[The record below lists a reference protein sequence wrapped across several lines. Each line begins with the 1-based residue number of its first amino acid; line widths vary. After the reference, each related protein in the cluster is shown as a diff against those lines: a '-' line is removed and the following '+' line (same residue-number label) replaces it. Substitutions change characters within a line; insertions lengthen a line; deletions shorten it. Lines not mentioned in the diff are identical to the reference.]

1 MNIYTKK
8 KLWKYLLLA
17 VAIFIGGASL
27 WYTNNVVSKLA
38 DEERK
43 KVELVAT
50 ATKIVTSSTDFSAD
64 LNFSFKV
71 IQDNNTV
78 PVILTD
84 ENGEVISWRNLDSSR
99 VVRDSKYLES
109 VLGEMKAYH
118 EPITIE
124 ISENKNQFIYFKS
137 SILLD
142 LLRYY
147 PYVQLSI
154 IGIFSII
161 AYLAFSSSR
170 NAEQNQVWVGMSK
183 ETAHQLG
190 TPLSSLSG
198 WLEILRSQGIEESIT
213 SEIEKDL
220 VRLNS
225 ITNRF
230 SKIGSP
236 PVLKEENL
244 YEILSTTVTYL
255 KGRLSKKVDFTF
267 DYECDAATTVPMN
280 SDLIAWV
287 LENLC
292 KNSVDAMSGEGV
304 LKVLVSLGKTGQIY
318 IDIRDTGKGIPK
330 SEFNKVFKP
339 GFTTK
344 TRGWGLGLS
353 LVKRIVEQ
361 YHFGKVF
368 VKSSL
373 PGELTIIRISL
384 NPEKIRKNL

>member
-8 KLWKYLLLA
+8 ILWKYLLLA
-17 VAIFIGGASL
+17 VAVFIGGMSL
-27 WYTNNVVSKLA
+27 WYTNSVVTKLA
-38 DEERK
+38 AEEEK

-50 ATKIVTSSTDFSAD
+50 ATKIVTSTNDFTAD

-71 IQDNNTV
+71 IRENNTV
-78 PVILTD
+78 PVILVD
-84 ENGEVISWRNLDSSR
+84 ENHVVKSWRNLDSAK
-99 VVRDSKYLES
+99 VLKDPDYLTE
-109 VLGEMKAYH
+109 VLKDMKAYH
-118 EPITIE
+118 DPIAIE
-124 ISENKNQFIYFKS
+124 VSENSKQYIYFKP
-137 SILLD
+137 SILID

-154 IGIFSII
+154 IALFIVI

-198 WLEILRSQGIEESIT
+198 WLEILKSQGVEDSIS

-230 SKIGSP
+230 SKIGSQ
-236 PVLKEENL
+236 PVLQEENL
-244 YEILSTTVTYL
+244 FEVLTTTITYL
-255 KGRLSKKVDFTF
+255 KGRISKKVNFSFEYSIGRMTI
-267 DYECDAATTVPMN
+267 VPIN
-280 SDLIAWV
+280 IDLIAWV
-287 LENLC
+287 IENLT
-292 KNSVDAMSGEGV
+292 KNSVDAMSGEGN
-304 LKVLVSLGKTGQIY
+304 LKIIVSEGKSAQIY
-318 IDIRDTGKGIPK
+318 IDVIDNGKGISK
-330 SEFNKVFKP
+330 SEGKKVFKP

-344 TRGWGLGLS
+344 KRGWGLGLS

-368 VKSSL
+368 IKSSTI
-373 PGELTIIRISL
+373 GEGTNIRISL
-384 NPEKIRKNL
+384 NPDKIRTKL